1 MPNIGLDLCN
11 PKRIERVY
19 KRFGAKFLK
28 RVLTEKE
35 IEQMKSDMKNFIH
48 RLAARYA
55 AKEAVAK
62 SFGTGI
68 GKKLSFQDMEI
79 LRNEAGAPIVHLN
92 EKAQK
97 LMQSLGY
104 TEIKVSISHE
114 DIVVGA
120 VALAS

>member
-1 MPNIGLDLCN
+1 MSNIGLDLCN
-11 PKRIERVY
+11 PKRIERIY
-19 KRFGAKFLK
+19 KRFGPKFLK

-35 IEQMKSDMKNFIH
+35 IEELKKNMKNFIH

-68 GKKLSFQDMEI
+68 GKKLSFQDLEI
-79 LRNEAGAPIVHLN
+79 LKNEVGAPIVHLN

-97 LMQSLGY
+97 LAESLGY
-104 TEIKVSISHE
+104 SEVKVSISHE
-114 DIVVGA
+114 DLLVGA
-120 VALAS
+120 VAIAQ

>member
-11 PKRIERVY
+11 PKRIERIY
-19 KRFGAKFLK
+19 KRFGPKFLK

-35 IEQMKSDMKNFIH
+35 IEDIRKDMKNFIH

-97 LMQSLGY
+97 LAESLGY
-104 TEIKVSISHE
+104 SEVKVSISHE
-114 DIVVGA
+114 DILVGA
-120 VALAS
+120 VAIAS